1 VFFGRRNKKE
11 KSKTKNVIIE
21 KQILFLEVNS
31 GGFRGDLP

>member
-31 GGFRGDLP
+31 GGFRVDLP